1 MLNSQS
7 KLILYLSGGLGNQ
20 LFQLATGIHF
30 NSKVLV
36 VNTSQV
42 RGEFELQEFLKFLS
56 RKRGIQIIQDHTTPS
71 KCFIKRHNIVLRTTQ
86 WLGRS
91 FFQDFAVHLLIK
103 SMNLFSQSTSRKL
116 YTQQANFSTFRNGN
130 IKFDIV
136 GYFQSEA
143 TASLLRDDLN
153 DYLNLTYS
161 FAQDMQEIEAQSEM
175 TLHIRRGDY
184 ASEEKIGMLSLTYF
198 VNSLTKITK
207 GKRLSKIKLFSNG
220 KIDIR
225 QLKSIPGVGVIS
237 EIDADCAMELL
248 AKMRNAH
255 FFLISNSTLSWWAA
269 FLCEL
274 PNKEVFAPYP
284 WFERLAEPVNLIP
297 KGWIRLPAIWSQGN
311 ET

>member
-1 MLNSQS
+1 MLNSQCQP
-7 KLILYLSGGLGNQ
+7 KLYLSGGLGNQ
-20 LFQLATGIHF
+20 LFQLATGIQF

-42 RGEFELQEFLKFLS
+42 RGDFELQEFLNFLS
-56 RKRGIQIIQDHTTPS
+56 RKREIQIIQDHTAPS
-71 KCFIKRHNIVLRTTQ
+71 KSFIKRHNLVLRTTQ

-91 FFQDFAVHLLIK
+91 FFQDFVVRLLIS
-103 SMNLFSQSTSRKL
+103 SMNFFSLSTSRKL

-136 GYFQSEA
+136 GYFQIESA
-143 TASLLRDDLN
+143 ARLLRDDLN
-153 DYLNLTYS
+153 DFLNLTYS
-161 FAQDMQEIEAQSEM
+161 FAQNMQEIEFESEL

-184 ASEEKIGMLSLTYF
+184 ASEQKIGMLSLTYF
-198 VNSLTKITK
+198 VNSLTKIAK
-207 GKRLSKIKLFSNG
+207 EKRLSKIQLFSNE

-225 QLKSIPGVGVIS
+225 QLKGIPGVGVIS
-237 EIDADCAMELL
+237 EIGANSAMELL

-284 WFERLAEPVNLIP
+284 WFERLPEPVNFIP
-297 KGWIRLPAIWSQGN
+297 NDWNRLSAIWSRGN
-311 ET
+311 KI

>member
-1 MLNSQS
+1 
-7 KLILYLSGGLGNQ
+7 LGNQ
-20 LFQLATGIHF
+20 LFQLATGIQF

-42 RGEFELQEFLKFLS
+42 RGDFELQEFLNFLS
-56 RKRGIQIIQDHTTPS
+56 RKREIQIIQDHTAPS
-71 KCFIKRHNIVLRTTQ
+71 KSFIKRHNLVLRTTQ

-91 FFQDFAVHLLIK
+91 FFQDFVVRLLIR
-103 SMNLFSQSTSRKL
+103 SMNFFSLSTSRKL

-136 GYFQSEA
+136 GYFQIEA
-143 TASLLRDDLN
+143 AARLLRDDLN
-153 DYLNLTYS
+153 DFLNLTYS
-161 FAQDMQEIEAQSEM
+161 FAQNMQEIEFESEL

-184 ASEEKIGMLSLTYF
+184 ASEQKIGMLSLTYF
-198 VNSLTKITK
+198 VNSLTKIAK
-207 GKRLSKIKLFSNG
+207 EKRLSKIQLFSNE

-225 QLKSIPGVGVIS
+225 QLKGIPGVGVIS
-237 EIDADCAMELL
+237 EIDANSAMELL

-284 WFERLAEPVNLIP
+284 WFERLPEPVNFIP
-297 KGWIRLPAIWSQGN
+297 NDWNRLSAIWSRGN
-311 ET
+311 KI